1 MTCLFVLASS
11 AIFNS
16 QVDLIP
22 QNRPMISK
30 ASTHIIIAEATEDLI
45 TNEPWSV
52 ENYAEGLMDELFTDI
67 DNILDVHR
75 KLPNHT
81 VRKES
86 VSKQTVTI
94 DSPKVALPQKLDKRL
109 SSLKAKQANTLVV
122 TAPSVTAIT
131 TRKGQKNISLLG
143 KVLIAGATLLL
154 TIAIALYLIKSRWLN
169 PLISLMNL
177 PIFSSQSTNSAEV
190 NTQPD
195 VEADLVNYMLAAL
208 PVIEQEE
215 VNQHQTPVK
224 AGFTGTN
231 FRQTNT
237 LALPRTQST
246 SANIS
251 PSLTLNP
258 PVISGRG
265 EIERIYIPV
274 YQKPQT
280 ISPGANSLATITAAK
295 TSFVPFPPK
304 ANPESKK
311 LLAAPINPHGLRV
324 APPRLP
330 VAILPVVRPNLALP
344 ATENRPNLALPAY
357 SAQLE
362 GLLELGKKSAALFNI
377 DGVTHH
383 INTGES
389 IGSSGWTLVEVS
401 KGEAIIRR
409 NGEVRSIYPGQK
421 I

>member
-45 TNEPWSV
+45 TNEPWSM
-52 ENYAEGLMDELFTDI
+52 EIYAEGLMDELFTDI
-67 DNILDVHR
+67 DNILDVRR

-94 DSPKVALPQKLDKRL
+94 DSPQVALPQKLDKRL

-131 TRKGQKNISLLG
+131 TRKAQKNISILG

-154 TIAIALYLIKSRWLN
+154 TMAIALYLIKSRWLH
-169 PLISLMNL
+169 PLISLIKL
-177 PIFSSQSTNSAEV
+177 PIFSSQPTDSAAV

-208 PVIEQEE
+208 PVIEQQELT
-215 VNQHQTPVK
+215 QHLPVK
-224 AGFTGTN
+224 TGFTSTN
-231 FRQTNT
+231 FKQTNT
-237 LALPRTQST
+237 LALPGTQST
-246 SANIS
+246 SANIP

-258 PVISGRG
+258 PAISGRG
-265 EIERIYIPV
+265 EVERIYIPV

-280 ISPGANSLATITAAK
+280 ISSGVNSLATTAK
-295 TSFVPFPPK
+295 
-304 ANPESKK
+304 PESKK
-311 LLAAPINPHGLRV
+311 LLAAPINTVGQLPTNPHVLPV
-324 APPRLP
+324 APPKLP
-330 VAILPVVRPNLALP
+330 VATLPVVRPNLALP
-344 ATENRPNLALPAY
+344 ATENHPNLALPAY
-357 SAQLE
+357 SAKLE

-383 INTGES
+383 INTGED

-421 I
+421 L